1 MTLRQLITGLDQTD
15 PEKALSG
22 FFNHYGYDSYAF
34 NDSLPLNW
42 KEIEELSADELVTIG
57 SHTINH
63 HNLIQLPDSYSRDEI
78 ARSKEILESKIKKRV
93 DHFSY
98 PLGNYGPREIGYVKE
113 SGYKTSTI
121 IKNANVFA
129 DHLKHLHTLPRF
141 SINSITTDS
150 VLTLH
155 TSGFFPSVL
164 NKFVRIVV

>member
-1 MTLRQLITGLDQTD
+1 
-15 PEKALSG
+15 
-22 FFNHYGYDSYAF
+22 
-34 NDSLPLNW
+34 LPLNW